1 MTQTPATD
9 SDNDSDSD
17 NDNHTRANSMT
28 NMRKDT
34 L

>member
-17 NDNHTRANSMT
+17 NDTRANSMT

>member
-17 NDNHTRANSMT
+17 NDTRANSVT